1 MAVGGRML
9 AGSLPAAAV
18 TIGALWLLGRG
29 PRDFDAAS
37 NLALSIA
44 LTASAGAILFRERLG
59 RLVAAASP
67 TPPTNLGEC
76 ASDGPLRRFL
86 PIAAGIVIGVLVSL
100 SSVGAGALGV
110 TSCSCFFHRAKTR
123 DLVGT
128 DLAHGVVLALATGLG
143 HMLIARV
150 DFALLGQLLL
160 GTLPGIYVGTQMAG
174 LLPETALR
182 RAIAIVLLVVAV
194 KMAFWLPDRRKQTQ
208 KYPEEKQARNG
219 LVSNLSCACDSSALM
234 VGGGPVALRKTRQL
248 LEAGCRV
255 SVVCAALRFGI
266 RAADLGREKSHGGSR
281 ASSPRW

>member
-1 MAVGGRML
+1 MWVYARKGQVKWRLAARML

-18 TIGALWLLGRG
+18 AIGALWLLGRG

-44 LTASAGAILFRERLG
+44 LTASAGVILFREQLG
-59 RLVAAASP
+59 RLVARGKSESSDES
-67 TPPTNLGEC
+67 GSDES
-76 ASDGPLRRFL
+76 SDGPLRRFL

-110 TSCSCFFHRAKTR
+110 TVLLLLFPSTKAR

-160 GTLPGIYVGTQMAG
+160 GTLPGIYVGTRLAG

-182 RAIAIVLLVVAV
+182 RAIAIVLLGVAV
-194 KMAFWLPDRRKQTQ
+194 KMAF
-208 KYPEEKQARNG
+208 
-219 LVSNLSCACDSSALM
+219 
-234 VGGGPVALRKTRQL
+234 
-248 LEAGCRV
+248 
-255 SVVCAALRFGI
+255 
-266 RAADLGREKSHGGSR
+266 
-281 ASSPRW
+281 